1 LRQIEPLIDFLH
13 LLQISSLM
21 RKLMML
27 LTLCFIFSL
36 TFSQS
41 KPINTSSAGKLRPKL
56 VVGIVVDQMRWD
68 YLYRFYDRYASNGAF
83 KKFLNQGFSCEN
95 TLIPYT
101 PTITACGHTC
111 IYTGSVPAIHGIT
124 GNAWWDR
131 EAARSVYCTEDATVK
146 TVGATGTSGE
156 MSPKNLLVTTIAD
169 ELKLAT
175 NFRSKVIGIAIK
187 DRGAILPAGHAA
199 DAAYWFDGRSG
210 NFVTSTYYMN
220 QEPAWVTAFNN
231 RKLINGYFEKGWNTL
246 YPIET
251 YVQSTK
257 DDKPYEGKPFGAEQ
271 RGFPYDL
278 KKFADKSYGTVSSTP
293 YGNTL
298 TIEMAKAA
306 IENEKLGTDD
316 ITDMLAI
323 SFSSPDYIGHAFGP
337 NSIEAE
343 DNYLRLDKEMGEFF
357 TYLDSKIGKGEYLVF
372 LSADHGVSHVPGFNI
387 ENKLPGGVIPDEKW
401 SKEMNAAMLTQFGS
415 DKLVVSNYNYQIHLN
430 NKIIDSAKL
439 DRAAIKKYIIG
450 YLNKQPEISRAFDL
464 EDLSGTTL
472 NYKIK
477 EMVSNGYYPKR
488 GGDIQLVLQP
498 GFIDGGATGT
508 THGSWNPYDA
518 HVPMLF
524 YGWKIKAGKI
534 SRETHMT
541 DIAPT
546 IAALLKIQNPSG
558 NVGEAVEE
566 VMK

>member
-1 LRQIEPLIDFLH
+1 MKK
-13 LLQISSLM
+13 LLLVS
-21 RKLMML
+21 
-27 LTLCFIFSL
+27 TLSFVISL
-36 TFSQS
+36 TFGQS
-41 KPINTSSAGKLRPKL
+41 KSPAGAAASTKLRPKL

-68 YLYRFYDRYASNGAF
+68 YLYRYYDRYAANGAF
-83 KKFLNQGFSCEN
+83 KRFLNQGFSCEN

-111 IYTGSVPAIHGIT
+111 IYTGSVPAVHGIT
-124 GNAWWDR
+124 GNGWWDR
-131 EAARSVYCTEDATVK
+131 EMNRSVYCTEDKDVK
-146 TVGATGTSGE
+146 TVGATGNSGE
-156 MSPKNLLVTTIAD
+156 MSPKNMLVTTIAD

-175 NFRSKVIGIAIK
+175 NFRSKVIGVAIK

-220 QEPAWVTAFNN
+220 EEPAWVKAFNS
-231 RKLINGYFEKGWNTL
+231 RKLMNGYFEKGWSTM

-257 DDKPYEGKPFGAEQ
+257 DDKTYEGKPFGTEQ

-278 KKFADKSYGTVSSTP
+278 KKFVDKSFGVISSTP
-293 YGNTL
+293 YGNSL

-306 IENEKLGTDD
+306 IENEKMGADE
-316 ITDMLAI
+316 ITDLLAI

-357 TYLDSKIGKGEYLVF
+357 TYLDSKVGKGEYLVF
-372 LSADHGVSHVPGFNI
+372 LSADHGVSHVPGFNK
-387 ENKLPGGVIPDEKW
+387 ENKLPGGVIPDDRW
-401 SKEMNAAMLTQFGS
+401 NKEINDGLKSQFGA
-415 DKLVVSNYNYQIHLN
+415 DKLVVTNTNYQLHLN
-430 NKIIDSAKL
+430 NKIIDSMKL
-439 DRAAIKKYIIG
+439 DRGPIKKWIIS

-464 EDLSGTTL
+464 EDVAGTTL
-472 NYKIK
+472 NSKIK

-488 GGDIQLVLQP
+488 GGDIQMILQP
-498 GFIDGGATGT
+498 GYIDGGATGT

-524 YGWKIKAGKI
+524 YGWKVKPGKL

-546 IAALLKIQNPSG
+546 VSALLKIQNPSG
-558 NVGEAVEE
+558 NVGQAVEE
-566 VMK
+566 VLR